1 MKVSP
6 GAMEEILEE
15 IKSSGISRGDMIRMG
30 PKIKEQ
36 VAKCGTSEEE
46 FEEQMETSMAAFD
59 KFTSKSC
66 FECDTE
72 GCHGSGNED
81 CWTCR

>member
-1 MKVSP
+1 
-6 GAMEEILEE
+6 MEEILEE
-15 IKSSGISRGDMIRMG
+15 IKSSGISMSDMIRMG
-30 PKIKEQ
+30 PKIQEE

-46 FEEQMETSMAAFD
+46 FEVQMETSLEAFS
-59 KFTSKSC
+59 KFPSKSC

-72 GCHGSGNED
+72 GCHGSVNED